1 MGMSYRRA
9 WLLLDALNDMFAER
23 VSDMS
28 HGGTRG
34 GGARLTPFGREVI
47 GRYRAIEAALVSNF
61 SAISDEQYVIDHHR
75 WVVETDDAAV
85 CLYRWSWHGLI
96 NGVPSKGTGRG
107 TTVLARQAS
116 GWRVV
121 HEHLSVGTPGWS
133 PAA

>member
-1 MGMSYRRA
+1 MTDARA
-9 WLLLDALNDMFAER
+9 TLDAYATATDAHDLVGTVRLVHDEAVYWF
-23 VSDMS
+23 SDATS
-28 HGGTRG
+28 YVG
-34 GGARLTPFGREVI
+34 VD
-47 GRYRAIEAALVSNF
+47 AIEAALVSNF

-116 GWRVV
+116 G
-121 HEHLSVGTPGWS
+121 
-133 PAA
+133 